1 MDSERRANPRLR
13 VYDPVR
19 LYASGSPKPVETLTK
34 DLAVG
39 GLRSVSTKPFPVST
53 KLHIELLLP
62 NGQGL
67 INVYGR
73 TAWFR
78 TIPDSDQFEL
88 GVAFTEMSDLDKR
101 RLSAYLLRLASQT
114 ASLQPVLSS

>member
-1 MDSERRANPRLR
+1 MTSERRANPRLR
-13 VYDPVR
+13 VYDPIR
-19 LYASGSPKPVETLTK
+19 IYASGSPRPVETLTK

-39 GLRSVSTKPFPVST
+39 GLRSVSTKPFSVST
-53 KLHIELLLP
+53 KLHIELMLP
-62 NGQGL
+62 QGQGL
-67 INVYGR
+67 LSLHGR

-101 RLSAYLLRLASQT
+101 RLSAYLLRLSSQT
-114 ASLQPVLSS
+114 ASLQPASL